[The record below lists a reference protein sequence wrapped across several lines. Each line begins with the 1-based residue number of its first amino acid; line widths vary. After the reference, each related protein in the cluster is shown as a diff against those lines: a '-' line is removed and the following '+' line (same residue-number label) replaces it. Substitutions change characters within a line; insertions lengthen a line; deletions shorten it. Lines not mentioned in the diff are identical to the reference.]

1 MDREQNNLTGT
12 LNILDEFVLMCLNER
27 TGYFYQISG
36 WSLNCAIIGA
46 VLADLSINL
55 KIDTDEDSLFLID
68 STKTGEPILDLCLE
82 EIASQ
87 PDTQQTR
94 YWIERLSVHSEY
106 IIDYTLKRLVELG
119 ILTHFEGEFYAI
131 NESSW
136 YAELSG
142 YSADKHAGIHVKTRI
157 GETIYTDIIPGPND
171 SLIIGLLNACDL
183 IRSVFQLEDDHEERI
198 TLICNMELISRVI
211 ATAVEQSITTPTLK
225 QSPATKKIPAIPI
238 RSVLF
243 DRHLWN
249 GNLPALF
256 ANLSDEYGPVFQIR
270 LPFLKPLTFLAGANA
285 NQWVKRNSRKFM
297 SSGIYFRA
305 TERICGANNLLP
317 SLGGADHFRMRKVM
331 ARYYSKEKFHERLDD
346 MFLLSREFM
355 ASHKW
360 QAGSELEV
368 RRVSRLMIHL
378 QMGRIVV
385 STDSQDLFED
395 LVAWNERAI
404 MCYVANMYP
413 KFLAHTPTM
422 KRRFRLYDTL
432 MQRIEQNHLPFQRTE
447 AVRELADELI
457 YLHSNEPQFLPEQNL
472 AFMLAIAPVFQ
483 SIYLGDLLGFALF
496 EMARHPEIAAKIR
509 EEANALFDGGDPDSD
524 RFSPENYDITRRF
537 IMECLRMYPI
547 ISMQLRTVANSCVME
562 NYALPLKEPLYIVH
576 SATHY
581 SSDSFPDPHKFDID
595 RYLPSRKEHRNSGYA
610 PYALDT
616 HTCAGRVWFNLQ
628 VAVNVLMIAHHFEF
642 APLPND
648 YKLKINP
655 LPALTVS
662 KKLKLRI
669 VKQLRELP
677 S

>member
-1 MDREQNNLTGT
+1 MSKGQNKLTGT
-12 LNILDEFVLMCLNER
+12 LNILDEFVLLCLNER

-55 KIDTDEDSLFLID
+55 RIDTDENSLFLID

-87 PDTQQTR
+87 SDTQETR
-94 YWIERLSVHSEY
+94 YWVERLSLHSEY
-106 IIDYTLKRLVELG
+106 IIDNTLKRLVEME
-119 ILTHFEGEFYAI
+119 ILTYFEGEFYAI

-136 YAELSG
+136 YAELSD
-142 YSADKHAGIHVKTRI
+142 YSGDNQSGIHVKTRI
-157 GETIYTDIIPGPND
+157 GETIYTDIIPSPKD
-171 SLIIGLLNACDL
+171 SLIIGLLNACNL
-183 IRSVFQLEDDHEERI
+183 VRSIFQLEDVYEERVA
-198 TLICNMELISRVI
+198 LICNMELISRAI
-211 ATAVEQSITTPTLK
+211 ATAVEQSITNPALK
-225 QSPATKKIPAIPI
+225 HSPATKNIPAISPK
-238 RSVLF
+238 SVLF
-243 DRHLWN
+243 NRHLWN

-256 ANLSDEYGPVFQIR
+256 ANLSEQYGPVFQLR
-270 LPFLKPLTFLAGANA
+270 VPFLKPLTFLAGANA
-285 NQWVKRNSRKFM
+285 NRWVQRNSRKFM
-297 SSGIYFRA
+297 SSGNYFRA
-305 TERICGANNLLP
+305 AERICGANNLLP
-317 SLGGADHFRMRKVM
+317 SIAGADHFRMRKVM
-331 ARYYSKEKFHERLDD
+331 ARYYSKVRFHERLDD
-346 MFLLSREFM
+346 MFRLSREFM
-355 ASHKW
+355 TSQKW
-360 QAGSELEV
+360 QAGSELDI
-368 RRVSRLMIHL
+368 RRVSRLMINM
-378 QMGRIVV
+378 QMSQIIV

-395 LVAWNERAI
+395 LVEWNERAI
-404 MCYVANMYP
+404 MCYVANLYP
-413 KFLAHTPTM
+413 KFLAHTPAM

-432 MQRIEQNHLPFQRTE
+432 IQRIEQNHLPIERAE

-457 YLHSNEPQFLPEQNL
+457 SLHSSEPQFLPEQNL
-472 AFMLAIAPVFQ
+472 AFMLAITPVFQ
-483 SIYLGDLLGFALF
+483 SIYLGDLLGFTIF
-496 EMARHPEIAAKIR
+496 EMARHPEVTAKIR
-509 EEANALFDGGDPDSD
+509 EEANALFDGGDLDTD

-562 NYALPLKEPLYIVH
+562 DYALPLKEQVYIIH

-581 SSDSFPDPHKFDID
+581 LSDCFPDPHKFDID
-595 RYLPSRKEHRNSGYA
+595 RYLPSRKEHRNIGYA

-628 VAVNVLMIAHHFEF
+628 VAVNVLLIAHHFEF
-642 APLPND
+642 APLPKD

-669 VKQLRELP
+669 ANQLRELP

>member
-1 MDREQNNLTGT
+1 MNRGQNNLIGT
-12 LNILDEFVLMCLNER
+12 LNILDEFVLLCLNER

-55 KIDTDEDSLFLID
+55 RIDTDEDSLFLID
-68 STKTGEPILDLCLE
+68 STKTGESILDLCLE

-87 PDTQQTR
+87 SDTQQTR

-106 IIDYTLKRLVELG
+106 IIDYTLKRLVESG
-119 ILTHFEGEFYAI
+119 ILTHFEGDFYAM

-136 YAELSG
+136 YAELSD
-142 YSADKHAGIHVKTRI
+142 YSGDKNAGIHVKTRI
-157 GETIYTDIIPGPND
+157 GETIYTDIIPGPKD

-183 IRSVFQLEDDHEERI
+183 VRSIFQLEDDHEERI
-198 TLICNMELISRVI
+198 ALICNMELINRAI

-225 QSPATKKIPAIPI
+225 QSPATKKIPTIPHK
-238 RSVLF
+238 SVLF
-243 DRHLWN
+243 NRHFWN

-256 ANLSDEYGPVFQIR
+256 ANLSDEYGPVFQVR
-270 LPFLKPLTFLAGANA
+270 LPFQKPWTFLAGAKA
-285 NQWVKRNSRKFM
+285 NQWAQRNSRKFM
-297 SSGIYFRA
+297 TSGVYFRA
-305 TERICGANNLLP
+305 AERICGANNLLP
-317 SLGGADHFRMRKVM
+317 SLDGADHFRMRKVM
-331 ARYYSKEKFHERLDD
+331 ARYYSKVKFHERLDD
-346 MFLLSREFM
+346 MFRLSREFM
-355 ASHKW
+355 TSQKW
-360 QAGSELEV
+360 QAGSELDV
-368 RRVSRLMIHL
+368 RRVSRLMINL
-378 QMGRIVV
+378 QMGQIVV

-404 MCYVANMYP
+404 NCYVANLYP
-413 KFLAHTPTM
+413 KFLAHTPAM

-457 YLHSNEPQFLPEQNL
+457 SLHSSEPQFVPEQNL
-472 AFMLAIAPVFQ
+472 AFMLAVTPVFQ

-496 EMARHPEIAAKIR
+496 EMARHPELTAKIR

-524 RFSPENYDITRRF
+524 QFTPEKYDITRRF

-547 ISMQLRTVANSCVME
+547 ISMQLRTVANSCVVE
-562 NYALPLKEPLYIVH
+562 NYALPLKEQLYIVH

-581 SSDSFPDPHKFDID
+581 SSDCFPDPHKFDID
-595 RYLPSRKEHRNSGYA
+595 RYLPSRKEHRNIGYA

-616 HTCAGRVWFNLQ
+616 HTCAGRVWMNLQ
-628 VAVNVLMIAHHFEF
+628 MAVNILMIAHHFEF
-642 APLPND
+642 APLPKN

-655 LPALTVS
+655 IPALTVS

-669 VKQLRELP
+669 ANQLRELP